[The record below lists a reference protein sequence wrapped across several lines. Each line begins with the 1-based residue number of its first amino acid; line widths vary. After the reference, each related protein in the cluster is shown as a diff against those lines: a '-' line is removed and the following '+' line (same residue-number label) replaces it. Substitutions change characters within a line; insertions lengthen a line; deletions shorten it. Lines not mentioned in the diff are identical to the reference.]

1 VSSESLKLPK
11 ILIRG
16 RSFMALIVAPEAP
29 LEPWLEALDEQM
41 SRSAGFFADRPIV
54 ANLAA
59 INDGNQNLGEVLD
72 ALASRDL
79 RIVGLEGVDPALLS
93 GTGWERLPKLAQGR
107 EMRAQA
113 MADREV
119 IVPGAAEPVVEPV
132 VELEPA
138 AAAAAEDAQSARPA
152 SLLIDRAVRSGQS
165 IVFEDGDI
173 IVVGSVSSGAELIA
187 GGSIHVY
194 GSLRG
199 RAIAGIRTGG
209 TARIFCRK
217 LMAELIAIDGI
228 YDMAEH
234 WGDNRHGC
242 AVQVELDADRLKVSP
257 LE

>member
-1 VSSESLKLPK
+1 MSTETLKLPK

-29 LEPWLEALDEQM
+29 LEPWLAALDAHM
-41 SRSAGFFADRPIV
+41 SRSAGFFADRPII

-59 INDGNQNLGEVLD
+59 VDDGRRNLGAVLD
-72 ALASRDL
+72 ALAAREL
-79 RIVGLEGVDPALLS
+79 RIVGLEGVDPASLS
-93 GTGWERLPKLAQGR
+93 GTGWDRLPRLLQGR
-107 EMRAQA
+107 EMRTQA

-119 IVPGAAEPVVEPV
+119 IVPGVAEP
-132 VELEPA
+132 EPA
-138 AAAAAEDAQSARPA
+138 AAPVADESRVARPA

-194 GSLRG
+194 GALRG

-209 TARIFCRK
+209 AARIFCRK
-217 LMAELIAIDGI
+217 LMAELVAIDGI

-234 WGDNRHGC
+234 WGDKRHGC
-242 AVQVELDADRLKVSP
+242 AVQIQLDTDRLNISP

>member
-1 VSSESLKLPK
+1 
-11 ILIRG
+11 
-16 RSFMALIVAPEAP
+16 MALIVAPEAP
-29 LEPWLEALDEQM
+29 LEPWLAALDEQM
-41 SRSAGFFADRPIV
+41 SRAAGFFADRPVV

-59 INDGNQNLGEVLD
+59 INDGRQDLGAVLD
-72 ALASRDL
+72 ALASREL

-93 GTGWERLPKLAQGR
+93 GTGWERLPKLAPGR
-107 EMRAQA
+107 ETRAQA
-113 MADREV
+113 PDREV
-119 IVPGAAEPVVEPV
+119 AVPGAAEP
-132 VELEPA
+132 EPA
-138 AAAAAEDAQSARPA
+138 EAPAAEDPQTARQP

-209 TARIFCRK
+209 DARIFCRK

-234 WGDNRHGC
+234 WGDKRHGC
-242 AVQVELDADRLKVSP
+242 AVQIQLDTDSLKVSP

>member
-1 VSSESLKLPK
+1 VSTETLKLPK

-29 LEPWLEALDEQM
+29 LEPWLAALDEHM
-41 SRSAGFFADRPIV
+41 SRSAGFFADRPII

-59 INDGNQNLGEVLD
+59 IDDGSRNLGAVLD

-93 GTGWERLPKLAQGR
+93 GTGWERLPKLLQGR
-107 EMRAQA
+107 EMRTQA
-113 MADREV
+113 MVDREV
-119 IVPGAAEPVVEPV
+119 VVPGAAEP
-132 VELEPA
+132 EPA
-138 AAAAAEDAQSARPA
+138 AVAVAVAEEPKVARPA
-152 SLLIDRAVRSGQS
+152 SLLIDRPVRSGQS

-209 TARIFCRK
+209 AARIFCQK
-217 LMAELIAIDGI
+217 LMAELVAVDGI

-234 WGDNRHGC
+234 WGDKRHGC
-242 AVQVELDADRLKVSP
+242 AVQIQLDTDRLKISP

>member
-1 VSSESLKLPK
+1 MSTETLKLPK

-29 LEPWLEALDEQM
+29 FEPWLMALDEQM
-41 SRSAGFFADRPIV
+41 RRSSGFFADRPII

-59 INDGNQNLGEVLD
+59 IDDGSQNLGDVLD
-72 ALASRDL
+72 AMASRDL
-79 RIVGLEGVDPALLS
+79 RIVGLEGIDPVRLS
-93 GTGWERLPKLAQGR
+93 GTGWERLPKLLQGR

-113 MADREV
+113 ADRE
-119 IVPGAAEPVVEPV
+119 IAVPGMEP
-132 VELEPA
+132 EPA
-138 AAAAAEDAQSARPA
+138 AATDEAVAASPAPRPA
-152 SLLIDRAVRSGQS
+152 SLLIDRHVRSGQS
-165 IVFEDGDI
+165 VVFEEGDI

-199 RAIAGIRTGG
+199 RAIAGIRSGG
-209 TARIFCRK
+209 AARIFCQK
-217 LMAELIAIDGI
+217 LSAELIAIDGI

-234 WGDNRHGC
+234 WGEKLHDR
-242 AVQVELDADRLKVSP
+242 AVQIQLDKDSLKISS

>member
-1 VSSESLKLPK
+1 
-11 ILIRG
+11 
-16 RSFMALIVAPEAP
+16 MALIVAPEAP
-29 LEPWLEALDEQM
+29 LEPWLAALDEQM

-59 INDGNQNLGEVLD
+59 INDGNQNLGAVLD

-79 RIVGLEGVDPALLS
+79 RIVGLEGVDPAFLS

-119 IVPGAAEPVVEPV
+119 IVPGTAEP
-132 VELEPA
+132 EPA
-138 AAAAAEDAQSARPA
+138 VEAAAEAAKSARPA

>member
-1 VSSESLKLPK
+1 
-11 ILIRG
+11 
-16 RSFMALIVAPEAP
+16 MALIVAPEAP
-29 LEPWLEALDEQM
+29 LEPWLAALDEQM
-41 SRSAGFFADRPIV
+41 SRSAGFFTDRPIV

-59 INDGNQNLGEVLD
+59 INDGKQNLGEVLD

-93 GTGWERLPKLAQGR
+93 GTGWERLPKLSQGR

-113 MADREV
+113 MADRE
-119 IVPGAAEPVVEPV
+119 ISVPGAAEPVAEPEPV
-132 VELEPA
+132 
-138 AAAAAEDAQSARPA
+138 AAAEEAKGARPA
-152 SLLIDRAVRSGQS
+152 SLLIDRTVRSGQS
-165 IVFEDGDI
+165 VVFEDGDI

-234 WGDNRHGC
+234 WGDSRHGC
-242 AVQVELDADRLKVSP
+242 AVQIELDTDRLKVSP

>member
-1 VSSESLKLPK
+1 
-11 ILIRG
+11 
-16 RSFMALIVAPEAP
+16 MALIVAPEAP
-29 LEPWLEALDEQM
+29 LEPWLTALDEQM
-41 SRSAGFFADRPIV
+41 SRSAGFFADRPII

-59 INDGNQNLGEVLD
+59 LNEGNQNPGEVLD

-93 GTGWERLPKLAQGR
+93 GTGWERLPKLSQGR
-107 EMRAQA
+107 EIRTQA
-113 MADREV
+113 IADREV
-119 IVPGAAEPVVEPV
+119 IVPGAAEPAEP
-132 VELEPA
+132 EPA
-138 AAAAAEDAQSARPA
+138 AAVEDAKSARPA

-209 TARIFCRK
+209 SARIFCRK

-242 AVQVELDADRLKVSP
+242 AVQIELDNDRLKVSP

>member
-1 VSSESLKLPK
+1 
-11 ILIRG
+11 
-16 RSFMALIVAPEAP
+16 MALIVAPEAP
-29 LEPWLEALDEQM
+29 LESWLVALDEQM
-41 SRSAGFFADRPIV
+41 SCSAGFFADRPII

-59 INDGNQNLGEVLD
+59 VDDGKQNLGEVLD

-79 RIVGLEGVDPALLS
+79 RIVGLEGVDPILLS
-93 GTGWERLPKLAQGR
+93 GTGWERLPKLLQGR
-107 EMRAQA
+107 EMRTQA
-113 MADREV
+113 TTDRE
-119 IVPGAAEPVVEPV
+119 IAVPGTPEPASEP
-132 VELEPA
+132 ETEPA
-138 AAAAAEDAQSARPA
+138 AAPVAAEPQPERPP

-173 IVVGSVSSGAELIA
+173 IVIGSVSSGAELIA

-199 RAIAGIRTGG
+199 RAIAGIRTGA
-209 TARIFCRK
+209 TARIFCQK

-234 WGDNRHGC
+234 WGDKRHGC
-242 AVQVELDADRLKVSP
+242 AVQIQLDTDRLKISP

>member
-1 VSSESLKLPK
+1 
-11 ILIRG
+11 
-16 RSFMALIVAPEAP
+16 MALIVAPEAP
-29 LEPWLEALDEQM
+29 LEPWLAALDAQM
-41 SRSAGFFADRPIV
+41 SRSAGFFTDRPIIV
-54 ANLAA
+54 NLAA
-59 INDGNQNLGEVLD
+59 IDDGSQNLGEVLD

-79 RIVGLEGVDPALLS
+79 RIVGLEGVDPTLLS
-93 GTGWERLPKLAQGR
+93 GTGWERLPKLMQGR
-107 EMRAQA
+107 EMRMQA
-113 MADREV
+113 ADREV
-119 IVPGAAEPVVEPV
+119 TVPGAAE
-132 VELEPA
+132 LEPA
-138 AAAAAEDAQSARPA
+138 EAVAAAATTEEPKPARPA

-199 RAIAGIRTGG
+199 RAIAGIRSGAG
-209 TARIFCRK
+209 ARIFCQK

-234 WGDNRHGC
+234 WGDKRHGC
-242 AVQVELDADRLKVSP
+242 AVQVQLDTDRLKISP

>member
-1 VSSESLKLPK
+1 VSTETLKLPK

-29 LEPWLEALDEQM
+29 LEPWLAALDAHM
-41 SRSAGFFADRPIV
+41 SRSAGFFADRPII

-59 INDGNQNLGEVLD
+59 VDDGRRNLGQVLD
-72 ALASRDL
+72 ALAARDL

-93 GTGWERLPKLAQGR
+93 GTGWAHLPKLSQGR

-113 MADREV
+113 MADRE
-119 IVPGAAEPVVEPV
+119 ITVPGAAEP
-132 VELEPA
+132 EPA
-138 AAAAAEDAQSARPA
+138 AASVAAEPQAARPA

-194 GSLRG
+194 GALRG

-209 TARIFCRK
+209 AARIFCRK
-217 LMAELIAIDGI
+217 LMAELVAIDGI

-234 WGDNRHGC
+234 WGDERHGC
-242 AVQVELDADRLKVSP
+242 AVQIQLDTDRLNISS

>member
-1 VSSESLKLPK
+1 MSTETLKLPK

-29 LEPWLEALDEQM
+29 LEPWLAALDEHM
-41 SRSAGFFADRPIV
+41 SRSAGFFADRPII

-59 INDGNQNLGEVLD
+59 IGDGRRNLGEALD

-93 GTGWERLPKLAQGR
+93 GTGWERLPKLLQGR
-107 EMRAQA
+107 EMRAQS

-119 IVPGAAEPVVEPV
+119 ILPGAAESEPA
-132 VELEPA
+132 PA
-138 AAAAAEDAQSARPA
+138 AAAEEPKAARPA

-194 GSLRG
+194 GPLRG

-209 TARIFCRK
+209 AARIFCRK
-217 LMAELIAIDGI
+217 LLAELIAIDGI

-234 WGDNRHGC
+234 WGDKRHGC
-242 AVQVELDADRLKVSP
+242 AVQIQLDTDRLKISP

>member
-1 VSSESLKLPK
+1 
-11 ILIRG
+11 
-16 RSFMALIVAPEAP
+16 MALIVAPEAP
-29 LEPWLEALDEQM
+29 LEPWLAALDEQM

-59 INDGNQNLGEVLD
+59 IHDANQNLGAVLD

-79 RIVGLEGVDPALLS
+79 RIVGLEGVDHALLS

-119 IVPGAAEPVVEPV
+119 IVPGAAEPAESA

-138 AAAAAEDAQSARPA
+138 AAATADAKSARPA

>member
-1 VSSESLKLPK
+1 
-11 ILIRG
+11 
-16 RSFMALIVAPEAP
+16 MALIVAPEAP
-29 LEPWLEALDEQM
+29 LEPWLAALDEQM
-41 SRSAGFFADRPIV
+41 LRSAGFFVDRPIIV
-54 ANLAA
+54 NLAA
-59 INDGNQNLGEVLD
+59 IDDGSQNLGEVLD

-79 RIVGLEGVDPALLS
+79 RIVGLEGIDPVRLS
-93 GTGWERLPKLAQGR
+93 GTGWERLPKLQQGR

-113 MADREV
+113 TTDREIV
-119 IVPGAAEPVVEPV
+119 VPGASEPE
-132 VELEPA
+132 E
-138 AAAAAEDAQSARPA
+138 AAEAVAEKPVEAAVAEEPPARLP
-152 SLLIDRAVRSGQS
+152 SLLIDRPVRSGQS
-165 IVFEDGDI
+165 VVFEDGDI

-209 TARIFCRK
+209 AARIFCQK

-234 WGDNRHGC
+234 WGDKRHGR
-242 AVQVELDADRLKVSP
+242 AVQIQLDTDSLKISP

>member
-1 VSSESLKLPK
+1 MSTETLKLPK

-29 LEPWLEALDEQM
+29 LEPWLAALDEHM
-41 SRSAGFFADRPIV
+41 SRSAGFFADRPII

-59 INDGNQNLGEVLD
+59 LDDGRRNLGAVLD

-79 RIVGLEGVDPALLS
+79 RIVGLEGVDPDLLS
-93 GTGWERLPKLAQGR
+93 GTGWERLPKLLQGR
-107 EMRAQA
+107 EMRTQA
-113 MADREV
+113 MVDREV
-119 IVPGAAEPVVEPV
+119 VLPGAVEP
-132 VELEPA
+132 EPAAVA
-138 AAAAAEDAQSARPA
+138 AAAAAVEEPKIARPP
-152 SLLIDRAVRSGQS
+152 SLLIDRPVRSGQS
-165 IVFEDGDI
+165 VVFEDGDI

-209 TARIFCRK
+209 AARIFCQK
-217 LMAELIAIDGI
+217 LMAELVAVDGI

-234 WGDNRHGC
+234 WGDKRHGC
-242 AVQVELDADRLKVSP
+242 AVQIQLDTDRLKISP